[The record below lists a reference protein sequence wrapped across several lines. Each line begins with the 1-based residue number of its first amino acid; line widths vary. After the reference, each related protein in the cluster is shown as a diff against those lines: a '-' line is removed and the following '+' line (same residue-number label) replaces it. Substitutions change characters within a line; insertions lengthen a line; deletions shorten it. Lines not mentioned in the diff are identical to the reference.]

1 MSKKNIL
8 LAITNGMWL
17 IQPEFVFASAGLVQ
31 RVLNGEQIYAYDD
44 DSDDDEVK
52 FKGAFCISP
61 LGAVSYGS
69 RYNPFQEAQPG
80 STAVIGMSGPIM
92 KYDNCGDPG
101 TKTYASLIEKAGRHP
116 NINSVII
123 VADSPGGTVDGTM
136 DLAAQVKKFKQTYN
150 KPILTFVDGLM
161 ASAMYWIGS
170 GADEIIA
177 NNETAT
183 IGSIGTMLSFAD
195 VQPMWEK
202 EGVKFHYITADASVD
217 KNKDFQEARK
227 GNYGLVKE
235 KLNAINDVFLSS
247 VKSNRAGKLDL
258 KKENVLTGK
267 TYLAQDALDAG
278 LIDSIN
284 TFEYAVSRAQAL
296 AKGETSAPE
305 SSTTQK
311 TETNNINMKK
321 ITLLASHV
329 ALLAICGASV
339 EAGKESVDVEL
350 TDELMDKINS
360 GLSAVAEN
368 KTALDAAN
376 EKLKASETKVA
387 DLEKK
392 ASDQKASIETLEAK
406 VRSLETP
413 GASSAA
419 STQTTE
425 QTSQEESMWSEIDN
439 LPHNKAVDSSPIFKK

>member
-17 IQPEFVFASAGLVQ
+17 IQPEFVHASAGLVH
-31 RVLNGEQIYAYDD
+31 RVLSGEPIHAFDDNGNVE
-44 DSDDDEVK
+44 EVA

-61 LGAVSYGS
+61 EGAVSYSS

-80 STAVIGMSGPIM
+80 STAIIGMSGPIM

-101 TKTYASLIEKAGRHP
+101 TKTYASLIDKAGRHP

-123 VADSPGGTVDGTM
+123 VADSPGGTVDGTQ
-136 DLAAQVKKFKQTYN
+136 DLANQVKSFKQNFN

-170 GADEIIA
+170 GTDEIIA

-217 KNKDFQEARK
+217 KNKDFQDARA
-227 GNYGLVKE
+227 GNYKLVKE
-235 KLNAINDVFLSS
+235 KLNAINDIFLSA
-247 VKSNRAGKLDL
+247 VKDNRAGKLDL
-258 KKENVLTGK
+258 KNENVLTGK
-267 TYLAQDALDAG
+267 TYLAQDALAAG

-296 AKGETSAPE
+296 ANGEKSAPE
-305 SSTTQK
+305 SLPSQK
-311 TETNNINMKK
+311 TETQNTNMKK
-321 ITLLASHV
+321 ITILASQA

-339 EAGKESVDVEL
+339 EAGKDSVDVEL
-350 TDELMDKINS
+350 NDELQEKINA
-360 GLSAVAEN
+360 GLAAAAE
-368 KTALDAAN
+368 KQTALDAAN
-376 EKLKASETKVA
+376 EKVKGLETKVA
-387 DLEKK
+387 DLDKK
-392 ASDQKASIETLEAK
+392 VSDQKASLETSEAK
-406 VRSLETP
+406 IRSLETP
-413 GASSAA
+413 GA
-419 STQTTE
+419 TTTE
-425 QTSQEESMWSEIDN
+425 TTETVEKVGAAKENDYRTTADDD
-439 LPHNKAVDSSPIFKK
+439 LDRALKAING